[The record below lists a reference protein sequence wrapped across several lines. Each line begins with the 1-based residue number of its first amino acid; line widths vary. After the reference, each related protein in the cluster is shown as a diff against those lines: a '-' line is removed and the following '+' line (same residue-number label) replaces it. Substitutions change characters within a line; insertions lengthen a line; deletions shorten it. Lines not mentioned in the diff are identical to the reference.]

1 MLSDL
6 FTKKKVVSVR
16 KFLGTDTNGYV
27 QWQVDKEGDA
37 RIIIHD
43 GRHTIHFSE
52 WFSNAKDKD
61 AIAFDKRMGVLV
73 DEINA
78 MRKAMKSIK
87 K

>member
-1 MLSDL
+1 MLNGL
-6 FTKKKVVSVR
+6 FTKSKVASAR
-16 KFLGTDTNGYV
+16 KFLGTDGNTYV

-37 RIIIHD
+37 RLAIHD

-52 WFSNAKDKD
+52 WFSNADDKD

-78 MRKAMKSIK
+78 MRKAMKSK
-87 K
+87 KK

>member
-1 MLSDL
+1 MLSDFL
-6 FTKKKVVSVR
+6 IKSKKVSAR

-43 GRHTIHFSE
+43 GRHTVHFSE